1 MKNREVIVRVVPLLF
16 WLSVF
21 LQAGGAA
28 QNVVIAVIDG
38 SRDSETMGAG
48 YTPMM
53 WDSLLPQ
60 GTLWTDFRN
69 EGITLTNPGHASI
82 ATGTWQTIDNEGNQ
96 RPTMPTVF
104 EYYRSSSSA
113 AETDVY
119 VVAGKYKLN
128 ILSYSTHPSY
138 GEPYGAS
145 VSLAPMDG
153 LVLNASLTAM
163 GGHHPQIVI
172 INFPDVDYAGH
183 SADWERYLNAIRTV
197 DSLVYELWQ
206 FIQSDPHYKDN
217 TTLFIT
223 NDHGR
228 HDDGHGGF
236 KDHGDGCEGCRH
248 ILLLAVG
255 RGFPAAHVVATTRTQ
270 IDIAPTVGELLS
282 FPVPYAL
289 GTSLLADTVRTAVV
303 EDPPG
308 AGVAREFAL
317 HQNYPNPFNPTTAI
331 GFTLPVRT
339 HVTLDVL
346 DSLGEQVALLVNS
359 VKGPGTHTVTF
370 DGEGLASGIYLY
382 RLRAGDNV
390 EARRMVLAK

>member
-1 MKNREVIVRVVPLLF
+1 MFLGLT
-16 WLSVF
+16 VF
-21 LQAGGAA
+21 LGAGSPA
-28 QNVVIAVIDG
+28 QNVIIAVIDG

-53 WDSLLPQ
+53 WDSLRPQ

-69 EGITLTNPGHASI
+69 EGITSTNPGHASI
-82 ATGTWQTIDNEGNQ
+82 ATGTWQTIDNQGNQ

-104 EYYRSSSSA
+104 EYYRSSTSA

-119 VVAGKYKLN
+119 VVSGKYKLD

-138 GEPYGAS
+138 GEPYRAS

-153 LVLNASLTAM
+153 LVLSAAVSAM
-163 GGHHPQIVI
+163 SADHPQILI

-183 SADWERYLNAIRTV
+183 SGDWGRYLDAIRTV

-206 FIQSDPHYKDN
+206 SIQSDPYYQDN

-255 RGFPAAHVVATTRTQ
+255 RGFPAGHVVETTRTQ
-270 IDIAPTVGELLS
+270 IDLAPTVGDLLS
-282 FPVPYAL
+282 FSLPHAD
-289 GTSLLADTVRTAVV
+289 GTSLLADTISTAVSD
-303 EDPPG
+303 DPTPAAHVQG
-308 AGVAREFAL
+308 FVL
-317 HQNYPNPFNPTTAI
+317 SQNYPNPFNPVTTI
-331 GFTLPVRT
+331 TFSVPYRSD
-339 HVTLDVL
+339 VTLDVINL
-346 DSLGEQVALLVNS
+346 LGQTVAELVDGES
-359 VKGPGTHTVTF
+359 APGTHKAF
-370 DGEGLASGIYLY
+370 FNGGSMPSGTYLY
-382 RLRAGDNV
+382 RLRYGEKAQTRTMTLV
-390 EARRMVLAK
+390 K

>member
-1 MKNREVIVRVVPLLF
+1 MLS
-16 WLSVF
+16 WLYLI
-21 LQAGGAA
+21 LQSGTAA

-53 WDSLLPQ
+53 WDSLRPQ
-60 GTLWTDFRN
+60 GTVWTDFRN
-69 EGITLTNPGHASI
+69 EGITSTNPGHASI
-82 ATGTWQTIDNEGNQ
+82 ATGTWQTIENEGNE

-119 VVAGKYKLN
+119 VVTGKYKLDV
-128 ILSYSTHPSY
+128 LSYSTHPSY

-153 LVLNASLTAM
+153 LVLNAVLSVM
-163 GGHHPQIVI
+163 GGHHPKIVI

-183 SADWERYLNAIRTV
+183 DADWERYLVAIRTV
-197 DSLVYELWQ
+197 DSLVYLLWQ
-206 FIQSDPHYKDN
+206 FIQTNPHYKDN

-255 RGFPAAHVVATTRTQ
+255 RGFPAGRVVAATRTQ
-270 IDIAPTVGELLS
+270 IDMAPTVGELLS
-282 FPVPYAL
+282 FPVPYAE
-289 GTSLLADTVRTAVV
+289 GNSLLADTLQTAFVD
-303 EDPPG
+303 EPMS
-308 AGVAREFAL
+308 AGVAQDFAL

-331 GFTLPVRT
+331 GFSLPVRT
-339 HVTLDVL
+339 HVELEILNT
-346 DSLGEQVALLVNS
+346 LGERIALLVNS
-359 VKGPGTHTVTF
+359 VKGPGAHMVSF
-370 DGEGLASGIYLY
+370 DGEGLAGGIYLY
-382 RLRAGDNV
+382 RLRAGHYS
-390 EARRMVLAK
+390 ETKTMHLLR

>member
-1 MKNREVIVRVVPLLF
+1 MNRRVLLT
-16 WLSVF
+16 LSLLYLL
-21 LQAGGAA
+21 LQSETEA

-53 WDSLLPQ
+53 WDSLRPK
-60 GTLWTDFRN
+60 GTVWTDFRN
-69 EGITLTNPGHASI
+69 EGITSTNPGHASI
-82 ATGTWQTIDNEGNQ
+82 ATGTWQTIENEGNE

-104 EYYRSSSSA
+104 EYYRSSGGV

-119 VVAGKYKLN
+119 VVAGKYKLD

-153 LVLNASLTAM
+153 LVLNSALSVM
-163 GGHHPQIVI
+163 SGHHPQIMI

-183 SADWERYLNAIRTV
+183 DANWERYLDAIRTV
-197 DSLVYELWQ
+197 DSLVYLLWQ
-206 FIQSDPHYKDN
+206 FIQTDPHYKEN
-217 TTLFIT
+217 TSLFIT

-228 HDDGHGGF
+228 HDNGHGGF

-248 ILLLAVG
+248 ILLMAVG
-255 RGFPAAHVVATTRTQ
+255 RGFPPGHEVATTRTQ

-282 FPVPYAL
+282 FPVPYAA
-289 GTSLLADTVRTAVV
+289 GTSLLADTLQTAII
-303 EDPPG
+303 ENLTDG
-308 AGVAREFAL
+308 DVAREFVL
-317 HQNYPNPFNPTTAI
+317 QQNYPNPFNPTTAI
-331 GFTLPVRT
+331 GFTLSART

-346 DSLGEQVALLVNS
+346 NTLGERVALLVNS
-359 VKGPGTHTVTF
+359 VKGPGAHDVSF
-370 DGEGLASGIYLY
+370 DGNGLASGIYLY
-382 RLRAGDNV
+382 RLRAGHHS
-390 EARRMVLAK
+390 ETKTMHLLR